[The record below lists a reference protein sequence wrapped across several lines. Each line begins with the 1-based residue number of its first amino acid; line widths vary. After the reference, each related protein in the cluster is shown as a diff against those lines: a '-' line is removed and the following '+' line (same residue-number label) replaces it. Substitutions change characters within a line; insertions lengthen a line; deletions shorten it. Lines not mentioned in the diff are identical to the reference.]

1 MAIYII
7 GDLHLSF
14 SQNKPM
20 SIFGDIWKNHEEKIK
35 ENWMKNVK
43 ENDTVIL
50 AGDFSWATY
59 IQDTIKD
66 FEYLNSLSGKKIFL
80 KGNHDYWWET
90 VTKMKKFLVENN
102 IENIEFLYN
111 NAHIC
116 DKYIFAGARGYSK
129 SGDKEDE
136 KIFKRE
142 LLRLELSLEE
152 ARKINENLEEK
163 KEIVAIMHYPP
174 ITDIRE
180 KNTNE
185 FIKLMK
191 KYGIKKCFYGHLH
204 GPSIKFAIQGN
215 VNDIEL
221 KLISADSMNFELYK
235 ICD

>member
-35 ENWMKNVK
+35 QNWIKNVK

-116 DKYIFAGARGYSK
+116 DKYIFAGVKGYSQPENE
-129 SGDKEDE
+129 SDI
-136 KIFKRE
+136 KILKRE
-142 LLRLELSLEE
+142 LLRLELSLKE

-215 VNDIEL
+215 VEDIEV